1 MQTVRKLGEIRKIEN
16 RKRRGKEE
24 QGIKIEKRKGLQSK
38 NNIIEVEREYAEKNG
53 TKIKMKI
60 KARG

>member
-1 MQTVRKLGEIRKIEN
+1 M
-16 RKRRGKEE
+16 
-24 QGIKIEKRKGLQSK
+24 EKRKGLQSK